1 MFASRSKLALEVLA
15 AAHEPKPSPR
25 LLLLVEFIDD
35 VVLDGNDLVPQ
46 RFNVEVVARWLL
58 LNILQSLRVCS
69 KFACRTSAAAFS
81 AKRSSEKNF

>member
-35 VVLDGNDLVPQ
+35 VVLDGNDLVPELELESAPGSLCA
-46 RFNVEVVARWLL
+46 RSGRYLGAWPPIRSGAALAAGYSVPAVA
-58 LNILQSLRVCS
+58 
-69 KFACRTSAAAFS
+69 
-81 AKRSSEKNF
+81 